1 MKSAAKIED
10 ASLQPNSVL
19 LSTKIH
25 SQAFENRGELAFGGV
40 DELLA
45 AEECGGA
52 VLDFF
57 AAEFVFF
64 GHEHA
69 SAIGDRA
76 AAVTDG
82 GIELNGQLLEREECL
97 IVVAGSERSV
107 GDVFDELRAEFDV
120 RADDVGTAAAE
131 VLTVQPDH

>member
-1 MKSAAKIED
+1 MKSAAKKED
-10 ASLQPNSVL
+10 ASLQPNSTL

-25 SQAFENRGELAFGGV
+25 SQPFENRRELAFGSM

-57 AAEFVFF
+57 AAQFVFF
-64 GHEHA
+64 GHE
-69 SAIGDRA
+69 RA
-76 AAVTDG
+76 AAVGDCSAAVADG
-82 GIELNGQLLEREECL
+82 GVELNGQLLECEERL
-97 IVVAGSERSV
+97 IVVAGPERSV
-107 GDVFDELRAEFDV
+107 GNVFDELRAEFDV